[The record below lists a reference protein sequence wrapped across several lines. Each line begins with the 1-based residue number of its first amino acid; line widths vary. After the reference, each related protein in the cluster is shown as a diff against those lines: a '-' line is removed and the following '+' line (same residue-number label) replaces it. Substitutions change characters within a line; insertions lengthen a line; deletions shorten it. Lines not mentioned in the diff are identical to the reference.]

1 MLVRL
6 LMVSFCE
13 MLTYV
18 ISQTLELLPFTEAA
32 DDIAVTDR
40 STLLLTR
47 QKSVLQ
53 FGNRTLQPRVVLE
66 SSDSFQPFEIKGVG
80 QKFVVLGYT

>member
-1 MLVRL
+1 MLIHQ
-6 LMVSFCE
+6 MF
-13 MLTYV
+13 
-18 ISQTLELLPFTEAA
+18 QTLELLSLTEPAL
-32 DDIAVTDR
+32 DIAVTDR
-40 STLLLTR
+40 STLILTQ